1 MTLYI
6 AGRVPNMKITL
17 VTECYAISAVVEG
30 LNTVSG
36 EYTCTAREQVIGT
49 PAFYVSAVELVAAD
63 TQERG
68 GLGLVA
74 MAPFQSDIKH
84 PAGDCFH

>member
-6 AGRVPNMKITL
+6 AERVPNMKIALFTGR
-17 VTECYAISAVVEG
+17 YAISAVIAG
-30 LNTVSG
+30 LITVPG
-36 EYTCTAREQVIGT
+36 EYTCTVREQVIGT
-49 PAFYVSAVELVAAD
+49 LALYVSAVELVAAD